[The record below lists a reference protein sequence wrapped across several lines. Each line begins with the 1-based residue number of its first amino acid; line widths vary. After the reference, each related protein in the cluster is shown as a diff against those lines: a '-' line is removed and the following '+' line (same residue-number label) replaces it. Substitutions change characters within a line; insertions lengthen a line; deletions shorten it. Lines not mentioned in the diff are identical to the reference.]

1 MRAAHPALQVHAR
14 VDEADAAQLL
24 TDLARDAALLVVGTH
39 GRGALARFFLGSV
52 STSVLEDPTSPTI
65 AVR

>member
-1 MRAAHPALQVHAR
+1 MRLAQAVKVEELPR
-14 VDEADAAQLL
+14 VRHLF
-24 TDLARDAALLVVGTH
+24 VGTH